1 MKPIIEVNHLF
12 KKYRYGESQP
22 YYTLRD
28 TIINVIRTPFK
39 LSYKKQKLNILKK
52 NEFWAL
58 RDISFRV
65 NQGEAVGIIGSNGAG
80 KSTLLRVLSRITPPT
95 RGEAI
100 IRGRVGSLLEV
111 GTGFHPEL
119 TGRENIYLNG
129 AILGIKR
136 WEIKKKFDEI
146 VNFAGTRSFLD
157 TPVKRYSSGMYT
169 RLAFSVAAH
178 MESEILV
185 IDEVLAV
192 GDATFQKKCISKME
206 EVISSGR
213 TILFVSHNMSFIGDL
228 CKRSILLEK
237 GKLKNVGS
245 TNKIIARYLKNS
257 KNDTMPLHKRIDR
270 KGNGLIRFNGVK
282 ITNGSG
288 DLVIKSFDKIKIE
301 LDLKGVLNFRNM
313 EIKIAFLDQSSRVL
327 FRIDSDTLSPNLI
340 KNNRIMFETEPIN
353 LAPTTCIVN
362 LGLLVDGIL
371 SDYIKNA
378 CSFDIVGTSK
388 EKIKNYSGDMS
399 TTLVK
404 HTLIDGKND

>member
-1 MKPIIEVNHLF
+1 MKPIIEVNQLF
-12 KKYRYGESQP
+12 KKYKYGESQP

-28 TIINVIRTPFK
+28 TIIDVIKTPFR
-39 LSYKKQKLNILKK
+39 LSYKKQNPNILKK

-58 RDISFRV
+58 KDISFKV

-80 KSTLLRVLSRITPPT
+80 KSTLLKVLSRVTPPT
-95 RGEAI
+95 RGGAI

-129 AILGIKR
+129 AILGMKR

-192 GDATFQKKCISKME
+192 GDAAFQKKCINKME

-257 KNDTMPLHKRIDR
+257 INDTTPLHKRIDR
-270 KGNGLIRFNGVK
+270 GGGGLVRFNGIK
-282 ITNGSG
+282 ITNGLG

-301 LDLKGVLNFRNM
+301 LDLKGVLNFQNM

-340 KNNRIMFETEPIN
+340 KNNKIMFETEPIN

-362 LGLLVDGIL
+362 LGLFVDGIL

-378 CSFDIVGTSK
+378 CSFDIIGTSK